1 MTIPKNT
8 FLKIIYTA
16 IIIGAGFFSEAYCQ
30 DVSTN
35 QYKLTIKFIDK
46 DSLFTGQ
53 ELHLQTNFKSQL
65 FCADYINKL
74 RGILNTQGYLAA
86 SVDAVNFDSA
96 AATIQLYLGLQ
107 QKWVKLN
114 TDSIDKKALD
124 ESGFFSKN
132 FTSKP
137 FNPTQ
142 VQVLKERVL
151 NYYEKSG
158 YPFAA
163 VYLDSIRLQDETINA
178 ILKVNS
184 GPLYHIDSIRVN
196 GKVKIASHFLQRY
209 LGIVNGSIYNK
220 DKLDQVEKKLMELPF
235 LQEQQPSELQ
245 LLGTG
250 AVLNLYLQPKPSSQL
265 NFLIGFLPA
274 NNQTNKLQIT
284 GDVNLNLKN
293 ALGKAETILLNW
305 QQLQI
310 QSPRLNIGY
319 QQPFIFKSAFGIDVA
334 FNLFKKD
341 SSFLQV
347 NTQLGLQYLLSA
359 NQSGKIFFQQQNSI
373 LLASGVD
380 TNLVKITK
388 RLPANIDVNVSNIG
402 IDYDW
407 SKTNYRNNPRSG
419 NEIKII
425 SSVGLRTISKNNDIV
440 SIGNSTF
447 NYASLYDS
455 LKLKTYQLR
464 TKLIGSHYFPL
475 GKVGT
480 LKATLNAGLISSP
493 NIFRNELFQIGGF
506 KLLRGFDEESIFAT
520 RYVVATAEFRQLL
533 GLNSYLF
540 AFTDAAWVKN
550 KYQYINTSNNFI
562 SAGIGMVFETKL
574 GLLNLIY
581 AVGKRD
587 DVNFDF
593 GKGSK
598 IHFGYV
604 NYF

>member
-74 RGILNTQGYLAA
+74 PGILNTQGYLAA

-334 FNLFKKD
+334 FNLFNKD
-341 SSFLQV
+341 FDLCPTLVNKTITFQIWQTETIFSSEESNDRFLP
-347 NTQLGLQYLLSA
+347 
-359 NQSGKIFFQQQNSI
+359 
-373 LLASGVD
+373 
-380 TNLVKITK
+380 LVK
-388 RLPANIDVNVSNIG
+388 NV
-402 IDYDW
+402 DL
-407 SKTNYRNNPRSG
+407 K
-419 NEIKII
+419 
-425 SSVGLRTISKNNDIV
+425 KNN
-440 SIGNSTF
+440 NN
-447 NYASLYDS
+447 NYFG
-455 LKLKTYQLR
+455 R
-464 TKLIGSHYFPL
+464 YFD
-475 GKVGT
+475 
-480 LKATLNAGLISSP
+480 
-493 NIFRNELFQIGGF
+493 FF
-506 KLLRGFDEESIFAT
+506 KLLRCIIKMSEISFERMENSIN
-520 RYVVATAEFRQLL
+520 RK
-533 GLNSYLF
+533 LNS
-540 AFTDAAWVKN
+540 
-550 KYQYINTSNNFI
+550 
-562 SAGIGMVFETKL
+562 
-574 GLLNLIY
+574 
-581 AVGKRD
+581 
-587 DVNFDF
+587 F
-593 GKGSK
+593 GKHINILTLTYK
-598 IHFGYV
+598 LFT
-604 NYF
+604 